1 MNHTDKERAYRKA
14 LLRGAGRCVTMLE
27 SEAGKRDFR
36 PLVLWACGRNLGCD
50 TQIEGT
56 RALFLYDLIRQY
68 QSPKPFLDVIE
79 EKFLLSMNK
88 ADWLFQQEC
97 ELLALFAINGNM
109 RAKCILEHGYERFCR
124 RLRRLNPGR
133 ISGPYIPAPDNF
145 SSLCEQ
151 LLLCEKTAE
160 AQQLLERFVRDV
172 GDLCMRDSFWNDM
185 AAGVHESAG
194 TILGDNRLATILDCM
209 KPSVQLAA
217 YKAALVQV
225 EAKWRKTWPPVWGFR
240 KVYRRIKE
248 QGTSGIRYMVGRW
261 RLDGR
266 TKDIEGLAKLYEA
279 EKDRATRTMLL
290 DMFSNRNGGYLSL
303 DGVLRDA
310 SSSDDKLRVS
320 ALRVLA
326 GVRCRRVHDF
336 ALDMVKRC
344 GVSREAVVILA
355 GNYQEKDDDLL
366 IAALK
371 KLGAMRHDV
380 HYELSCIPKSK
391 NCDRLSGRMLAYLYE
406 TIECTCCRE
415 RIVRELGRRGLLTIE
430 MLEECWHDASVDIRD
445 YAERL
450 MKRRHLVLKCGR

>member
-1 MNHTDKERAYRKA
+1 MREDVPERAYRKA
-14 LLRGAGRCVTMLE
+14 LLRGAGRCVTMLA
-27 SEAGKRDFR
+27 SETGKREFR
-36 PLVLWACGRNLGCD
+36 PLVLWACGRSLGCD

-56 RALFLYDLIRQY
+56 RALFLYDLINQY
-68 QSPKPFLDVIE
+68 QSLEPFLDVIE
-79 EKFLLSMNK
+79 RKFLSSMNK

-97 ELLALFAINGNM
+97 ELLALFAINGNI
-109 RAKCILEHGYERFCR
+109 RARCILERGYERFCR
-124 RLRRLNPGR
+124 RLRRLNPAR

-145 SSLCEQ
+145 ASLCEQ
-151 LLLCEKTAE
+151 LLLCAKTAD

-172 GDLCMRDSFWNDM
+172 GGLCMRDPFWNDM
-185 AAGVHESAG
+185 AAGVQDAAG
-194 TILGDNRLATILDCM
+194 TVLRDSRLATMLGRI
-209 KPSVQLAA
+209 KPSAQLAA

-225 EAKWRKTWPPVWGFR
+225 EAKWRKKWPPVWGFR

-266 TKDIEGLAKLYEA
+266 TKDIEGLAKMYEA
-279 EKDRATRTMLL
+279 EKDRATRAMLL
-290 DMFSNRNGGYLSL
+290 DMFSKRGGGYLPL

-310 SSSDDKLRVS
+310 SSSDDRLRIS

-326 GVRCRRVHDF
+326 GVRCQRVHDF
-336 ALDMVKRC
+336 ALDMVKKR
-344 GVSREAVVILA
+344 GAPREAVVILA

-380 HYELSCIPKSK
+380 HYVLSCIPKSK
-391 NCDRLSGRMLAYLYE
+391 NGDRLSGRMLAYLYE

-415 RIVRELGRRGLLTIE
+415 RIVRELGRRGLLTSE
-430 MLEECWHDASVDIRD
+430 MMEECQHDASVDIRD
-445 YAERL
+445 YASRL
-450 MKRRHLVLKCGR
+450 MKRRRLVSKW

>member
-1 MNHTDKERAYRKA
+1 MREDVPERAYRKA

-27 SEAGKRDFR
+27 SEAGKIYFR

-56 RALFLYDLIRQY
+56 RALFLYDLINQY
-68 QSPKPFLDVIE
+68 QSLEPFLDVIE
-79 EKFLLSMNK
+79 RKFLSSMNK

-97 ELLALFAINGNM
+97 ELLALFAINGNI
-109 RAKCILEHGYERFCR
+109 RARCILERGYERFCR
-124 RLRRLNPGR
+124 RLRRLNPAR

-145 SSLCEQ
+145 ASLCEQ
-151 LLLCEKTAE
+151 LLLCAKTAD

-172 GDLCMRDSFWNDM
+172 GGLCMRDPFWNDM
-185 AAGVHESAG
+185 AAGVQEAAG
-194 TILGDNRLATILDCM
+194 TVLRDSRLATMLGRI
-209 KPSVQLAA
+209 KPSAQLAA

-225 EAKWRKTWPPVWGFR
+225 EAKWRKKWPPVWGFR

-266 TKDIEGLAKLYEA
+266 TKDIEGLAKMYEA
-279 EKDRATRTMLL
+279 EKDRATRAMLL
-290 DMFSNRNGGYLSL
+290 DMFSKRGGGYLPL

-310 SSSDDKLRVS
+310 SSSDDRLRIS

-326 GVRCRRVHDF
+326 GVRCQRVHDF
-336 ALDMVKRC
+336 ALDMVKKR
-344 GVSREAVVILA
+344 GAPREAVVILA

-380 HYELSCIPKSK
+380 QYVLSCIQI
-391 NCDRLSGRMLAYLYE
+391 GRAH
-406 TIECTCCRE
+406 
-415 RIVRELGRRGLLTIE
+415 V
-430 MLEECWHDASVDIRD
+430 
-445 YAERL
+445 
-450 MKRRHLVLKCGR
+450 